1 MAAKIVEEQAFRDR
15 SFVFSDRL
23 QAGELLGE
31 KLREFVGGKSVI
43 ILAVPAGGVP
53 VAYAVAKKLTAP
65 MDVLVVR
72 KIQIPWNTEAGFGAL
87 TSDGKIVLNE
97 DLVKQLELTEDE
109 LNTSILKTKENLQ
122 ARLQKFRGDKPM
134 PDLADKVVILI
145 DDGLASGF
153 TMLAAVRSVREKN
166 PKKIIV
172 AIPTASLGAI
182 ELLMPEI
189 DVIVCLNIRSESS
202 FAVANAYENW
212 YDITDDEVIKILSE
226 KQ

>member
-1 MAAKIVEEQAFRDR
+1 MTYEPEKWKLFFETLIILFVRWKVVTAKIVEEQTFRDR

-23 QAGELLGE
+23 QAGNLFGK

-53 VAYAVAKKLTAP
+53 VAYAVAKELLAP

-72 KIQIPWNTEAGFGAL
+72 KIQIPWNPEAGFGAL
-87 TSDGKIVLNE
+87 TSDGKIVINE
-97 DLVKQLELTEDE
+97 DLVKLLDLTEDE
-109 LNTSILKTKENLQ
+109 IQTSILNTKENLH
-122 ARLQKFRGDKPM
+122 ARLQKFRGDKLM

-153 TMLAAVRSVREKN
+153 TMLAAVRSVREKR

-182 ELLMPEI
+182 ELLAP
-189 DVIVCLNIRSESS
+189 
-202 FAVANAYENW
+202 
-212 YDITDDEVIKILSE
+212 K
-226 KQ
+226 